1 MGSIMLEDAAIRRA
15 IKSLETAMNGI
26 LDINKSMTDKTNRL
40 FDCWEGDSKSE
51 FEKEYNGAFNGT
63 KLKDVEIALSSIN
76 RINKGRNQK
85 LADMKSLAE
94 RISNSID

>member
-1 MGSIMLEDAAIRRA
+1 MGLKEIKAKASLNMSKGNISSAIR
-15 IKSLETAMNGI
+15 N
-26 LDINKSMTDKTNRL
+26 
-40 FDCWEGDSKSE
+40 CDSSSRNLNSA
-51 FEKEYNGAFNGT
+51 YNGAFNGT